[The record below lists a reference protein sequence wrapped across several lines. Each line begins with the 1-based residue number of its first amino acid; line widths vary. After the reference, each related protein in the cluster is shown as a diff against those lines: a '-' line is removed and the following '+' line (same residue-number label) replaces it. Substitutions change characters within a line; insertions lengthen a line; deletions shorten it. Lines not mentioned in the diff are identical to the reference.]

1 MYKFIRIIPYIIIT
15 IFSLITLYISFKL
28 EESTIKNVLVNI
40 SSNALFILVAFL
52 FYDLIKSYINKKE
65 KKFLDEYIKNQISND
80 LLIVLYY
87 LKKIIHGYNLETNT
101 LNNILGI
108 ANYSYREIANA
119 VSNQKYIGFQIYKRN
134 DEVRNIL
141 KNALND
147 NFILKYSDH
156 IDVINIL
163 KINNTLIKIEFLLKE
178 EKNFDMCSEQ
188 AVEFTVLNGKYL
200 NPDNDEKYLLL
211 KKTNIENRMVV
222 YDSGYY
228 DKFHLNKLL
237 NTYVL
242 KKESAKQLAT
252 YISDILVLI
261 RYWIPDVVNISKN
274 ENRFR
279 IIKNYFSPFTNT
291 KTVNSKIFV
300 ADIVDIKS
308 KGES

>member
-119 VSNQKYIGFQIYKRN
+119 VSNQKYIGFQIYKKN

-211 KKTNIENRMVV
+211 TQL
-222 YDSGYY
+222 SQ
-228 DKFHLNKLL
+228 LNFGK
-237 NTYVL
+237 
-242 KKESAKQLAT
+242 
-252 YISDILVLI
+252 
-261 RYWIPDVVNISKN
+261 
-274 ENRFR
+274 
-279 IIKNYFSPFTNT
+279 
-291 KTVNSKIFV
+291 
-300 ADIVDIKS
+300 
-308 KGES
+308 